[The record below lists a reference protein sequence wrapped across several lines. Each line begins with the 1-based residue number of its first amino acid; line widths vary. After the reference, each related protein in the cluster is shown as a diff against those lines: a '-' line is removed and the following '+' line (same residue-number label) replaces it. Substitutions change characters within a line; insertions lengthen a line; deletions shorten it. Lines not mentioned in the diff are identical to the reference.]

1 MQQSRL
7 NQIILRL
14 ILRLNDSKALI
25 RHQWRVDLLVRWV
38 LKVFLLPFNRS
49 IYLRI
54 VNFHRTQNA
63 TVIKY

>member
-7 NQIILRL
+7 NQI

-49 IYLRI
+49 IYPR
-54 VNFHRTQNA
+54 VADFHKTQNA
-63 TVIKY
+63 TIIKY